1 MVHFKL
7 HFVKCIKCIKSV
19 FRLFFAFRHPFF
31 FFKRLS
37 LFPYTASDPL
47 SNILDYIW
55 VGLFLRSLFFPLSH
69 LYFYQNHAGL
79 VIVTLQ

>member
-7 HFVKCIKCIKSV
+7 SFVKYINCMKSISR
-19 FRLFFAFRHPFF
+19 FYFFLHVDIHF

-37 LFPYTASDPL
+37 LFHYTASVPL

-55 VGLFLRSLFFPLSH
+55 VSLFLGSLFFPLSH
-69 LYFYQNHAGL
+69 LYFYQNHA
-79 VIVTLQ
+79 T